1 MTNTEL
7 REMINTL
14 RGKVVSE
21 KKITA
26 LLQIGLGDLYSL
38 VPGFWTKTS
47 ESFTLASS
55 GTDSY
60 LVNLKT
66 KFSDFKSLRF
76 LWTSDGTINYIGE
89 KRFRI
94 EVPDPS
100 LNTSGR
106 PTQYFFREKNLI
118 ELWPRNSTSR
128 TIYLSYRYRP
138 ALDDIEVVPEDWHFV
153 VFYYIMGLFEG
164 KNNNFYKNKYADG
177 LERMRNF
184 AKESEEEFSDIIGD
198 GQSEIIYSE
207 MEESTR

>member
-47 ESFTLASS
+47 ESFTLAAS
-55 GTDSY
+55 GTDAY

-66 KFSDFKSLRF
+66 EFADFKSLRF
-76 LWTSDGTINYIGE
+76 LWTSDGTIDPIGE
-89 KRFRI
+89 KRFRL

-100 LNTSGR
+100 LDTSGR
-106 PTQYFFREKNLI
+106 PTRYFFREKNVI
-118 ELWPRNSTSR
+118 ELWPRNNASR
-128 TIYLSYRYRP
+128 TVNLSYRYRP

-153 VFYYIMGLFEG
+153 VFYFIMGLFEG
-164 KNNNFYKNKYADG
+164 EDNNFYKNKYADG
-177 LERMRNF
+177 LVRMQNF
-184 AKESEEEFSDIIGD
+184 AKESEEEHGDIIGD
-198 GQSEIIYSE
+198 GQNEIIYDVG
-207 MEESTR
+207 MEETR